1 MYWLSSIII
10 VLAATASVSNA
21 INTSDKD
28 MECID
33 GLYIVVAR
41 ATNELPGP
49 GESGRIANRV
59 ADRIP
64 GSKVVGLDYP
74 AQFIEPLYPDSQRI
88 GQEALKAVLE
98 DYVDK
103 CPKGKFA
110 VIGYSQGAQ
119 VTEDIICGTSG
130 GFFSMVEPIDLK
142 IAQSNLIAGIFF
154 GDPTHVKGSN
164 FSVGT
169 AQHSGLWNRKSSS
182 VDRCESLSDRIRSY
196 CDKGDAFCDRGSTV
210 DKDVHRVY
218 VKVYGDEVVDYIAQR
233 WKNVT
238 GSSPRQESAESI
250 KRWGGPNSS
259 TYNGSNQNPDGKTGG
274 GDSEHDSNNTST
286 NNGEGENPDAEEGAA
301 ASLRPIAGL
310 THVGLPLFL
319 LCLYHILH

>member
-110 VIGYSQGAQ
+110 VIGYSQ
-119 VTEDIICGTSG
+119 VC
-130 GFFSMVEPIDLK
+130 
-142 IAQSNLIAGIFF
+142 
-154 GDPTHVKGSN
+154 
-164 FSVGT
+164 
-169 AQHSGLWNRKSSS
+169 
-182 VDRCESLSDRIRSY
+182 
-196 CDKGDAFCDRGSTV
+196 
-210 DKDVHRVY
+210 
-218 VKVYGDEVVDYIAQR
+218 
-233 WKNVT
+233 
-238 GSSPRQESAESI
+238 I
-250 KRWGGPNSS
+250 K
-259 TYNGSNQNPDGKTGG
+259 
-274 GDSEHDSNNTST
+274 
-286 NNGEGENPDAEEGAA
+286 
-301 ASLRPIAGL
+301 
-310 THVGLPLFL
+310 
-319 LCLYHILH
+319 